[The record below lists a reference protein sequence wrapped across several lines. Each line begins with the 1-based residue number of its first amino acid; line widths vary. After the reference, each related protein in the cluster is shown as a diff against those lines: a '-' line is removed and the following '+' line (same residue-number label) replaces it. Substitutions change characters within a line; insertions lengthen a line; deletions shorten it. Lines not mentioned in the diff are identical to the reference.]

1 MLPDLLCENLS
12 LVICGTAA
20 GATSGQKQQY
30 YAKPGNKFWT
40 TLYQVGLTPVLLN
53 PTEYLRLL
61 DYDIGLTDLVKKKA
75 GMDHILEKEDFDS
88 QQMVHKIK
96 QHQPRCFCFNGKR
109 AAEAFF
115 GQPVAYGRQEMV
127 IGRTHFFVAPSTSG
141 AANKWWDV
149 DLWKEVAAFSKSRV

>member
-20 GATSGQKQQY
+20 GTTSAQRQQY

-61 DYDIGLTDLVKKKA
+61 NYGIGLTDLVKGKA
-75 GMDHILEKEDFDS
+75 GMDHILEKEDFGNH
-88 QQMVHKIK
+88 QMAQKIK
-96 QHQPRCFCFNGKR
+96 QYQPHCFCFNGKR

-115 GQPVAYGRQEMV
+115 ERPVTYGRQELV
-127 IGRTHFFVAPSTSG
+127 IGLTHFFVAPSTSG
-141 AANKWWDV
+141 AANKWWDI
-149 DLWKEVAAFSKSRV
+149 DLWREVAAFSKSLA